1 MSASTEELYER
12 LLDRHREYESLQ
24 HANAVLQWDQYV
36 TMPDGAEPVR
46 GEQMSALSSHAN
58 DFITGPRFQECLR
71 DLREEALSEEER
83 AVVREIRRKHD
94 RARCVPAEVE
104 EDLSGLT
111 TDAHAAWNEA
121 RDENEFEIFA
131 PHLEAI
137 VEKKREYAKAI
148 DPGAAPYE
156 TLVADFVPQLDYET
170 VERVLLTV
178 KDELVP
184 LLGDIRASEADLNT
198 DAVHGE
204 YDEERQLS
212 IARDLLDVL
221 GFDWERGRLDT
232 FDMPGSFGLGGEA
245 RICTWTDKS
254 LYQTLFGTA
263 HEAGH
268 ALYTQGLP
276 EEKYG
281 SPLGEARGIFVHE
294 SQAAFW
300 ENHVFGHRAFWDLFS
315 PTLKQRFP
323 EIDVGPQQ
331 IYESVNYVREEN
343 PVWVEADELTSAIH
357 ILLRFEIE
365 RDLVNGDLTVAAV
378 PQVWNDRV
386 EEYFGV
392 RPASLEEGC
401 LQDIHWAQGN
411 IGYFPTY
418 TLGNVLAA
426 QVRAALERDLGDIGT
441 LLREDNIPA
450 ILNWNRKHI
459 HRHGQRYTTSE
470 LIRRITGG
478 DLSADAFVEY
488 STEKYAEIYD
498 L

>member
-1 MSASTEELYER
+1 MSHPTREPYER
-12 LLDRHREYESLQ
+12 LLDHYQKYESLQ
-24 HANAVLQWDQYV
+24 HANAILQWDQYV
-36 TMPDGAEPVR
+36 AMPDGAESVR
-46 GEQMSALSSHAN
+46 RKQLSALSSHAN
-58 DFITGPRFQECLR
+58 DFITDSRFQDCLQAV
-71 DLREEALSEEER
+71 REEVLSEKER

-94 RARCVPAEVE
+94 RARRVPAEVE
-104 EDLSGLT
+104 EDLSELT
-111 TDAHAAWNEA
+111 TEAHAAWNEA
-121 RDENEFEIFA
+121 RDEDDFGTFA

-137 VEKKREYAKAI
+137 VEKKREYANAI
-148 DPGAAPYE
+148 DPRSAPYE

-170 VERVLLTV
+170 VEQVLLTV

-184 LLGDIRASEADLNT
+184 LLDRIQASETDLNT
-198 DAVHGE
+198 DAIHGD
-204 YDEERQLS
+204 YDEERQMA

-232 FDMPGSFGLGGEA
+232 FDMPGSFGLGTES

-254 LYQTLFGTA
+254 LYQTLFATA

-268 ALYTQGLP
+268 ALYTQGLS
-276 EEKYG
+276 EEEYG

-300 ENHVFGHRAFWDLFS
+300 ENHIFGHRAFWDLFL
-315 PTLKQRFP
+315 PTLEERFP
-323 EIDVGPQQ
+323 DIDVGPRQV
-331 IYESVNYVREEN
+331 YESVNHVREEN

-365 RDLVNGDLTVAAV
+365 RDLVNGDIAVEAV
-378 PQVWNDRV
+378 PRIWNNRV
-386 EEYFGV
+386 EDYFGV
-392 RPASLEEGC
+392 RPETLEEGC
-401 LQDIHWAQGN
+401 LQDIHWSQGN

-426 QVRAALERDLGDIGT
+426 QVRAALERDLGDIGE
-441 LLREDNIPA
+441 LLHGDDIPA
-450 ILNWNRKHI
+450 ILEWNREHI
-459 HRHGQRYTTSE
+459 HRHGQRYTTPE

-478 DLSADAFVEY
+478 ELSADAFVEY
-488 STEKYAEIYD
+488 STEKYTDIYD